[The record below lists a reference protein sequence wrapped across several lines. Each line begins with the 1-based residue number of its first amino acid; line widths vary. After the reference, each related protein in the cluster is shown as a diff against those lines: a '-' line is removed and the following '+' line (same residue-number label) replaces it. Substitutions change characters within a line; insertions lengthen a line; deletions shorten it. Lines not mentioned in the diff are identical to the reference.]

1 VTATAATAG
10 EGRPGARGWAR
21 LWRRTGEAD
30 GVTLV
35 EMLTVL
41 VILGIVLGALTQVF
55 LSGTKAQLEQ
65 TRRFDAQQ
73 NARLA
78 LDGLRREIHCATD
91 ITDGVNPLGAFDSTA
106 PRTSIT
112 LILSSACPT
121 ANAPVGVPEVK
132 VTWCTLTSGTQKALW
147 RIPGNA
153 CPATVA
159 LAGAAGG
166 VRKADHLTTGQV
178 FRAYEDSGTAAK
190 LLGKLTVRLPVDADP
205 NATGGVYT
213 LEDDIVL
220 RNTSRA

>member
-1 VTATAATAG
+1 MTARAA
-10 EGRPGARGWAR
+10 

-30 GVTLV
+30 GYSLV

-41 VILGIVLGALTQVF
+41 LILGVVIGALTQVF

-73 NARLA
+73 NARFA
-78 LDGLRREIHCATD
+78 LDALRREIHCATK
-91 ITDGVNPLGAFDSTA
+91 ITTDGTTQVGPSDFA
-106 PRTSIT
+106 PARTSIT
-112 LILSSACPT
+112 ILLDAACPT
-121 ANAPVGVPEVK
+121 APVGGGN

-147 RIPGNA
+147 RTPGDT
-153 CPATVA
+153 CT
-159 LAGAAGG
+159 AAGG

-178 FRAYEDSGTAAK
+178 FTAYADAGTAAK
-190 LLGKLTVRLPVDADP
+190 LLAKLTVRLPVDADP

-220 RNTSRA
+220 RNTARA